1 VFSDLLFTKASSPL
15 TDRSSANQFFRC
27 GVYNGNPARCIALIL
42 PKNGHVLHS
51 VTFQCN
57 WLEGRVRRKGLL
69 FVVVQGIPSD
79 VGATYEEKLRTLTF
93 EDGKVSSTSPFA
105 NYRDTSLQMCF
116 HPEPKA
122 NKVYHLWCEVGPSEA
137 SVGLWEVCSRIHN
150 F

>member
-1 VFSDLLFTKASSPL
+1 MYFILSLSSVIGSRGEFVARGCSLSLFKASQAMLVQL
-15 TDRSSANQFFRC
+15 T
-27 GVYNGNPARCIALIL
+27 
-42 PKNGHVLHS
+42 K
-51 VTFQCN
+51 
-57 WLEGRVRRKGLL
+57 
-69 FVVVQGIPSD
+69 
-79 VGATYEEKLRTLTF
+79 KLRTLTF